1 MAWNGT
7 VTCSYC
13 NTTGHNRRSCPT
25 LRERVE
31 RLREEQPDHWLVRKE
46 DSRKA
51 RTSRKGEK
59 RRCAWC
65 DEMGHNRRSCPK
77 LKGFIARF
85 IKADLLFRSFL
96 NSEFA
101 AKGIGPGALVEE
113 TRYSGIHRHLVM
125 AGDVRRANVTQ
136 EALSIGAP
144 KLSLNPHGSAYLT
157 MPVLSVGHGTR
168 TFACIPDLDLSPEGD
183 GPAFSRLVMGGS
195 RTRLLSQAASPFQVD
210 ATTPLTPKQ
219 VKLLIFGMPEAK
231 TTLED
236 YQKDLWNTR
245 FDQMGIT
252 I

>member
-13 NTTGHNRRSCPT
+13 NQTGHNRRSCPT

-77 LKGFIARF
+77 LKGFITRF

-96 NSEFA
+96 NREFA
-101 AKGIGPGALVEE
+101 ALGIGPGAVVEE
-113 TRYSGIHRHLVM
+113 TRYAGVYRYLVM
-125 AGDVRRANVTQ
+125 AGDITRGNVAQ
-136 EALSIGAP
+136 AAVEAGAP
-144 KLSLNPHGSAYLT
+144 KLSLNPHGSAYLA
-157 MPVLSVGHGTR
+157 MPVLSVGDGGR
-168 TFACIPDLDLSPEGD
+168 TFACIPDLSPLEGD
-183 GPAFSRLVMGGS
+183 DDTAFSRLVLTGS
-195 RTRLLSQAASPFQVD
+195 RTRLLSRASTPFQLD

-219 VKLLIFGMPEAK
+219 VKLLIFGTPDNK

-236 YQKDLWNTR
+236 YQKGLWNTR